1 MVILGQDIFGGKGT
15 AGVFAMQI
23 DSSLIKK
30 RGDMERAH
38 LTDHLIGTNQKI
50 PNWLI
55 KIILLRKVETATE
68 AGSTSLVAWTL
79 FI

>member
-23 DSSLIKK
+23 DSSSLIKK

-50 PNWLI
+50 PN
-55 KIILLRKVETATE
+55 
-68 AGSTSLVAWTL
+68 
-79 FI
+79 